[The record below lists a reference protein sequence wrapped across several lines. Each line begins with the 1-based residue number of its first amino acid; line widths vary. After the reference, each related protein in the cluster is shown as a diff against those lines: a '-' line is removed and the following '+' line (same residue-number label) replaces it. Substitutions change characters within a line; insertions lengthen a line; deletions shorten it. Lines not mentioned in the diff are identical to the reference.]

1 MMLSFNWITYNDTP
15 FTLLFK
21 DYPRDMIFYVKK
33 ISSTFLGREITKRC
47 GNEGQHNDLE
57 EKDKTTLT
65 FLQAGISYISEA
77 TDMGA
82 DLSNAAF
89 IFAQPGREF
98 VFQAGNGDWEFFF
111 SEDLNKTVHGRCVR
125 KGPKQASR
133 GFWNSCSSPDRTSG
147 PSNRDGRTAP
157 GPINGLLALPSAV

>member
-1 MMLSFNWITYNDTP
+1 MTS
-15 FTLLFK
+15 
-21 DYPRDMIFYVKK
+21 DYPRDMIFYIKK

-57 EKDKTTLT
+57 KNDKTTLK

-111 SEDLNKTVHGRCVR
+111 SEDLNNTVHGHCVR
-125 KGPKQASR
+125 RGPKQASR
-133 GFWNSCSSPDRTSG
+133 GFWNSFSSPNRTSG
-147 PSNRDGRTAP
+147 PADRDGRTAP
-157 GPINGLLALPSAV
+157 GRTNGLLALPSAVKKNLFPATSRQRKR